1 MSAINKLVI
10 TEDEIARRAY
20 QIYLRRGSK
29 NGRDVDDWLIAEK
42 ELSEQ
47 DSLSPQ
53 KTRTTAAGQ
62 GQSASVAESDSKRS
76 SPVHH
81 DRIDPSW
88 ESQVQFRESCGAEV
102 NRNEILKGKVSVSES
117 ARPLLRKVDESVK
130 APRDR
135 S

>member
-1 MSAINKLVI
+1 MATNKSVI

-29 NGRDVDDWLIAEK
+29 NGRDLDDWLIAEK
-42 ELSEQ
+42 ELSER
-47 DSLSPQ
+47 DSSSPQQ
-53 KTRTTAAGQ
+53 KTRTTGDK
-62 GQSASVAESDSKRS
+62 GQSASVAEVDSKRS

-81 DRIDPSW
+81 DRIDPSC
-88 ESQVQFRESCGAEV
+88 ESQVQFRECCGAEV
-102 NRNEILKGKVSVSES
+102 NRNEILKGEVSVSES
-117 ARPLLRKVDESVK
+117 ARPLLRKVEESVK